1 VNRFAR
7 VAVFSTLSVALLAGP
22 AFAQGQDDHRDNRDQ
37 SSHNDADHRDNRD
50 QGYHDD
56 ADRHDSY
63 VRHQEWK
70 KGYHM
75 RQEDWSRAQ
84 RVEDWRTHRL
94 RRPPRGYEWRSV
106 DGNYVLADINTGIVN
121 TVVAVPVR

>member
-1 VNRFAR
+1 LEVNTVNRFGR
-7 VAVFSTLSVALLAGP
+7 VAVFSTLSAALLAGP

-37 SSHNDADHRDNRD
+37 SYHNDADHRD
-50 QGYHDD
+50 
-56 ADRHDSY
+56 SY
-63 VRHQEWK
+63 VRHDDWK

-75 RQEDWSRAQ
+75 RQEDWSRGQ
-84 RVEDWRTHRL
+84 RVEDWRTHHL

-121 TVVAVPVR
+121 TVVAIPVR

>member
-1 VNRFAR
+1 MNRFGR
-7 VAVFSTLSVALLAGP
+7 VAVFSTLSAALLAGP

-37 SSHNDADHRDNRD
+37 SYHNDADHRD
-50 QGYHDD
+50 
-56 ADRHDSY
+56 ADHHETY
-63 VRHQEWK
+63 VRHGDWK

-75 RQEDWSRAQ
+75 RQEDWSRGQ
-84 RVEDWRTHRL
+84 RVEDWRTHHL

-121 TVVAVPVR
+121 TVVAIPVR